1 VSELA
6 NLATPSARPRFF
18 YGWVIVALAALGV
31 ACSFSVLVISL
42 TSIFGGPVGAE
53 LGWSNSQILYGSS
66 VAAIGAPIS
75 APFIGALTD
84 RIGVRR
90 MLVGSFLM
98 EALIIASFRFMDTN
112 IWGYIVRYLALVVFC
127 MGTTQVVFSRLV
139 SSWFNRRLGL
149 ALGITLAGVG
159 IGGAFWSKA
168 AQWLIEHFGWRNA
181 YLCIGAFIAFITV
194 PLLALLIQESP
205 GMRGL
210 AVDGDAGAGK
220 VQAEVVVARSGMT
233 LWQVVCTG
241 RYWILLFAFF
251 LVGLSLQTIAFHLIR
266 LLESRGLSAH
276 EAVSVQSAMWIA
288 VVVGRISSG
297 WFIDRAFAPRV
308 AQAYLL
314 APIVGIAA
322 LIMGVSGF
330 ATFIAVMFVGL
341 AVGGESDVIAFLVR
355 RYFGLRYYSRIY
367 GTFFAAYGAAAAI
380 GPQVTSWSVDRVAG
394 GYTSVLKVLMVLV
407 FGAIALLFFLPR
419 YERAR

>member
-1 VSELA
+1 VSELS
-6 NLATPSARPRFF
+6 NPVVSASGPRFF

-42 TSIFGGPVGAE
+42 TPIFGGPVGAE
-53 LGWSNSQILYGSS
+53 LGWTNGQILYGSS
-66 VAAIGAPIS
+66 VAAIGSPIS

-98 EALIIASFRFMDTN
+98 EALIIASFKFMDGN
-112 IWGYIVRYLALVVFC
+112 ITAYIVRYLALVVFC

-159 IGGAFWSKA
+159 IGGAFWSQA
-168 AQWLIEHFGWRNA
+168 AQRLIEHFGWRNA

-205 GMRGL
+205 AARGL
-210 AVDGDAGAGK
+210 AVDGDAGAGR
-220 VQAEVVVARSGMT
+220 VQAEAVAARSGMT
-233 LWQVVCTG
+233 LWEVVCTA
-241 RYWILLFAFF
+241 RYWVLLGAFF
-251 LVGLSLQTIAFHLIR
+251 LVGLSLQSIAFHLIP
-266 LLESRGLSAH
+266 LLKSRGVPAH
-276 EAVSVQSAMWIA
+276 EAASVQSAMWIA
-288 VVVGRISSG
+288 VVIGRISSG

-308 AQAYLL
+308 AQTYLL

-322 LIMGVSGF
+322 LVMGVSGF
-330 ATFIAVMFVGL
+330 STFIAVMFVGF

-367 GTFFAAYGAAAAI
+367 GTFFAAYGTAAAF
-380 GPQVTSWSVDRVAG
+380 GPQATAWSVEHVAG
-394 GYTSVLKVLMVLV
+394 GYTLILKVLIALV

-419 YERAR
+419 YERV

>member
-1 VSELA
+1 MTDLGA
-6 NLATPSARPRFF
+6 GITASARPHFF

-42 TSIFGGPVGAE
+42 TPIFGGPVGAE
-53 LGWSNSQILYGSS
+53 LGWTHGQILYGSG
-66 VAAIGAPIS
+66 VAAIGSPIS

-90 MLVGSFLM
+90 MLVASFLI
-98 EALIIASFRFMDTN
+98 EALIVASFKFMDTN
-112 IWGYIVRYLALVVFC
+112 IWGYILRYLALVVFC

-139 SSWFNRRLGL
+139 STWFNRRLGL

-159 IGGAFWSKA
+159 MGGAFWSKA
-168 AQWLIEHFGWRNA
+168 AQWLIDHYGWRNA
-181 YLCIGAFIAFITV
+181 YLCIGAFIAFVTV

-205 GMRGL
+205 AARGL
-210 AVDGDAGAGK
+210 AVDGDSGAGK

-233 LWQVVCTG
+233 LWEVVRTQ
-241 RYWILLFAFF
+241 RYWVMLGAFF
-251 LVGLSLQTIAFHLIR
+251 LVGLSLQSIAFHLVP
-266 LLESRGLSAH
+266 LLKSRGVSAQQ
-276 EAVSVQSAMWIA
+276 AASVQAFMWMA
-288 VVVGRISSG
+288 VVLGRISSG

-322 LIMGVSGF
+322 LAMGVSGF
-330 ATFIAVMFVGL
+330 STFVAVILVGL

-367 GTFFAAYGAAAAI
+367 GTFFAGYGMAAAI
-380 GPQVTSWSVDRVAG
+380 GPQATQWAVDHVAG
-394 GYTSVLKVLMVLV
+394 GYTLVLKMLIALV
-407 FGAIALLFFLPR
+407 IGAIALLFFCPR
-419 YERAR
+419 YQRA

>member
-1 VSELA
+1 VIELGSVG
-6 NLATPSARPRFF
+6 TQSAPQRFY

-42 TSIFGGPVGAE
+42 TSIFGIPIRAE
-53 LGWSNSQILYGSS
+53 LGWSSSQIFYGSS

-90 MLVGSFLM
+90 MLVASFLM
-98 EALIIASFRFMDTN
+98 EAVIVASFKFMDAN
-112 IWGYIVRYLALVVFC
+112 IYGYVARYLALVVFC

-159 IGGAFWSKA
+159 MGGAFWSKA
-168 AQWLIEHFGWRNA
+168 AQWLIDQYGWRNA
-181 YLCIGAFIAFITV
+181 YLCIGAFIAFVTV

-205 GMRGL
+205 AARGL

-220 VQAEVVVARSGMT
+220 VQAQAAVARSGMT
-233 LWQVVCTG
+233 LWEVAGTSK
-241 RYWILLFAFF
+241 YWVMLGAFF
-251 LVGLSLQTIAFHLIR
+251 LVGLSLQSIAFHLVP
-266 LLESRGLSAH
+266 LLKSRGVSPQQA
-276 EAVSVQSAMWIA
+276 ASVQAAMWIA

-308 AQAYLL
+308 AQTYLL

-322 LIMGVSGF
+322 LAMGVSGF
-330 ATFIAVMFVGL
+330 STFIAVMFVGL

-355 RYFGLRYYSRIY
+355 RYFGLRHYSRIY
-367 GTFFAAYGAAAAI
+367 GTFFAVYGSAAAF
-380 GPQVTSWSVDRVAG
+380 GPQATAWAVDHVAG
-394 GYTSVLKVLMVLV
+394 GYTLVLKVLIALV
-407 FGAIALLFFLPR
+407 FGAIALLFLLPR
-419 YERAR
+419 YERA

>member
-1 VSELA
+1 MRELS
-6 NLATPSARPRFF
+6 NPVTPASGPRFY

-42 TSIFGGPVGAE
+42 TSIFGIPIRAE
-53 LGWSNSQILYGSS
+53 LGWSSSDIFYGSS

-90 MLVGSFLM
+90 MLVASFLM
-98 EALIIASFRFMDTN
+98 EALIIASFNFMDGFA
-112 IWGYIVRYLALVVFC
+112 GYIMRYLALVVFC

-159 IGGAFWSKA
+159 MGGAFWSKA
-168 AQWLIEHFGWRNA
+168 AQWLIDQYGWRNA
-181 YLCIGAFIAFITV
+181 YLCIGAFIAFVTV

-205 GMRGL
+205 AARGL
-210 AVDGDAGAGK
+210 AVDGDASTGK
-220 VQAEVVVARSGMT
+220 VQAQAVVARSGMT
-233 LWQVVCTG
+233 LREVAGTSQ
-241 RYWILLFAFF
+241 YWVMIGAFF
-251 LVGLSLQTIAFHLIR
+251 LVGLSLQSIAFHLVP
-266 LLESRGLSAH
+266 LLKSRGVSPQQA
-276 EAVSVQSAMWIA
+276 ASVQAAMWIA

-314 APIVGIAA
+314 APIAGIAA
-322 LIMGVSGF
+322 LAMGVSGF
-330 ATFIAVMFVGL
+330 STFIAVMFVGL

-355 RYFGLRYYSRIY
+355 RYFGLRHYSRIY
-367 GTFFAAYGAAAAI
+367 GTFFAAYGSAAAF
-380 GPQVTSWSVDRVAG
+380 GPQAAAWAVDHVAG
-394 GYTSVLKVLMVLV
+394 GYAVVLKVLIALVL
-407 FGAIALLFFLPR
+407 GAIALLFFLPR
-419 YERAR
+419 YERV

>member
-1 VSELA
+1 MIEPGA
-6 NLATPSARPRFF
+6 AGTQGARPQFF

-66 VAAIGAPIS
+66 VAAIGSPIS

-98 EALIIASFRFMDTN
+98 EALIIASFKFMDGH
-112 IWGYIVRYLALVVFC
+112 IWGYVVRYLALVVFC

-159 IGGAFWSKA
+159 IGGAFWSQV

-181 YLCIGAFIAFITV
+181 YLCIGAFIAFVTV

-205 GMRGL
+205 AALGL

-220 VQAEVVVARSGMT
+220 LQAEAVAAHSGMK
-233 LWQVVCTG
+233 LWEVVCTA
-241 RYWILLFAFF
+241 RYWVLLIAFF
-251 LVGLSLQTIAFHLIR
+251 LVGLSLQTIAFHLVP
-266 LLESRGLSAH
+266 LLKSRGVPAH
-276 EAVSVQSAMWIA
+276 EAASVQSALWIA

-308 AQAYLL
+308 AQTYLL
-314 APIVGIAA
+314 APILGIGA
-322 LIMGVSGF
+322 LILGVSGF
-330 ATFIAVMFVGL
+330 WVFIAVMFVGL
-341 AVGGESDVIAFLVR
+341 AVGGESDVIAYLVR

-367 GTFFAAYGAAAAI
+367 GTFFAAYGTAAAFGPQATAWSLEHLAI
-380 GPQVTSWSVDRVAG
+380 G
-394 GYTSVLKVLMVLV
+394 YTLILKVLMALV

-419 YERAR
+419 YERA